1 MTSVNINSRSDVVD
15 INYPIIQLYC
25 FADLRKVLKYVIT
38 VEIFMLL
45 NLLIPVM
52 KSIIIVLICNY
63 M

>member
-25 FADLRKVLKYVIT
+25 FADLRKVLKYVIA